1 MHLPTL
7 SRAPLLF
14 AATLSVAVL
23 AAITLSAQTSPTND
37 ELKQKIESLEKQ
49 LADVKAQLQ
58 TGQAVPAPP
67 ASTASTP
74 TPSQP
79 AAAQNAVA
87 QGPSASGTPAPT
99 VGSLLGPTTLSGFI
113 DTYYNYN
120 SNQPANLKAGNQL
133 FNPYANQFGLNLI
146 ELILD
151 KPPDP
156 NASRTG
162 YHVGLGFGQAMN
174 VVNGSDPA
182 GLGFAQYLKE
192 AYFSYLAP
200 AGKGLQ
206 IDVGKFVTPNGA
218 EVIESKDNWNYSR
231 SLLFYY
237 AIPYF
242 HYGARAKY
250 IFSDKYSLTGYL
262 VNGWNNI
269 VATNSGKTYGLS
281 FGWNPSKKVGFSEN
295 FMIGPQ
301 LPASR
306 FTAPAGTLPD
316 PGGSNSS
323 WRQLWDT
330 VVTYSPSSK
339 LSLMVNGDYGRGDRV
354 LTALLMPS
362 PPVSWYGAAGY
373 VKYAFTSK
381 YSLAT
386 RYEYFADPDGFQTAV
401 GGHFQEGTFTFER
414 DLASH
419 IISRLEYRHDFSSQP
434 FFLKG
439 ANTLEKSQ
447 NTVTGGLVFTFTTA
461 EAK

>member
-1 MHLPTL
+1 MLFTAAMSLALPC
-7 SRAPLLF
+7 
-14 AATLSVAVL
+14 
-23 AAITLSAQTSPTND
+23 AIPTWAQTPPTNE
-37 ELKQKIESLEKQ
+37 ELQLKIDGLEKQ
-49 LADVKAQLQ
+49 LTDLKAQLSAIQ
-58 TGQAVPAPP
+58 PAAAQASSAPA
-67 ASTASTP
+67 AA
-74 TPSQP
+74 P

-87 QGPSASGTPAPT
+87 QSSTAPGSQAAPSIA
-99 VGSLLGPTTLSGFI
+99 SLLGPTTLSGFI

-120 SNQPANLKAGNQL
+120 SNQPANLRTGNQL
-133 FNPYANQFGLNLI
+133 FNPYGNQFGLNMI
-146 ELILD
+146 ELTLD

-162 YHVGLGFGQAMN
+162 YHVSLGFGQAMN

-182 GLGFAQYLKE
+182 GLSFAQYLKE

-206 IDVGKFVTPNGA
+206 VDVGKFVTPNGA
-218 EVIESKDNWNYSR
+218 EVIESKDNWNYTR

-250 IFSDKYSLTGYL
+250 AFSDKYSLTGYL

-269 VATNSGKTYGLS
+269 VSTNSGKTYGLS
-281 FGWNPSKKVGFSEN
+281 FGWNPNKKVGFSEN

-306 FTAPAGTLPD
+306 ATAPAGVLPD

-330 VVTYSPSSK
+330 VITYSPTSR
-339 LSLMVNGDYGRGDRV
+339 LSLMLNGDYGRGDRV
-354 LTALLMPS
+354 FTTLGTTS

-373 VKYAFTSK
+373 VKYALNSK

-386 RYEYFADPDGFQTAV
+386 RYEYFGDPEGFQTVV
-401 GGHFQEGTFTFER
+401 GGHFQEGTFTLER
-414 DLASH
+414 DIASH
-419 IISRLEYRHDFSSQP
+419 IISRLEYRHDFSSEP

-439 ANTLEKSQ
+439 ASTLEKSQ
-447 NTVTGGLVFTFTTA
+447 NTVTGGLVFTFATA
-461 EAK
+461 ESK